1 MSIDSHDAL
10 AMRREIYADGK
21 VSKTDLERLIAKAR
35 GEKGETS
42 QAFTELISD
51 VALDLMLNDVDPPK
65 YIQRA
70 QAEWLIALLSK
81 DGGLANKAEYDT
93 LIRLIRNAVSMPPAL
108 ASFAVSEIER
118 AIMTRRSIAAEDL
131 EALRTVV
138 FAAAEGSALHVN
150 RDSAEALFRIA
161 DAMAETS
168 DDAFDDFFAKAIGN
182 YLMGVAFRWTPSA
195 DEARK
200 ADDWLD
206 EPAPRFGAFIG
217 AMFDFDRIRE
227 ADEDV
232 IKRRND
238 AVETALGQAA
248 PIDVAEADWLLLRLH
263 RDGKISRAEQ
273 RLLSFLKQE
282 ATVVA
287 PALAALMNKA
297 A

>member
-1 MSIDSHDAL
+1 MSIDNHDAL

-21 VSKTDLERLIAKAR
+21 ASKADLERLIAKAR
-35 GEKGETS
+35 GEPGALS
-42 QAFTELISD
+42 QAFTDLMSD
-51 VALDLMLNDVDPPK
+51 VALDIMLNDVDPPK

-70 QAEWLIALLSK
+70 HAEWLIALLSQG
-81 DGGLANKAEYDT
+81 GGLANAAEYDM

-118 AIMTRRSIAAEDL
+118 KIMTRRSIGAEDL

-138 FAAAEGSALHVN
+138 FAAAEGSSLHVN

-168 DDAFDDFFAKAIGN
+168 DGAFDEFFAKAIGN
-182 YLMGVAFRWTPSA
+182 YLMGVAFRWTLSA

-217 AMFDFDRIRE
+217 AMFDFDRLPA
-227 ADEDV
+227 ADEDLAQ
-232 IKRRND
+232 RQND
-238 AVETALGQAA
+238 ADEAALAQAA

-273 RLLSFLKQE
+273 RLLRFLKQE